1 MRKFLTI
8 TAVVLVVLGVLVV
21 VGDRVGAHYA
31 EREIAARVSA
41 RMQDQGVTS
50 TPPEVEIQGF
60 PFLTQVAAGK
70 YTEIDITM
78 RDLKGGQLPLP
89 LLNVAAHNVEA
100 PLSQLMDGTARPV
113 AARVNGDAT
122 VSYASLVEASG
133 LTGISLT
140 SAGSNDVRVTG
151 KVPIIGE
158 VTGTAEVT
166 VVDGSHVRLRVTS
179 LKGAAGSVS
188 QTIIN
193 AYKDRLAVT
202 LTLPKLPFN
211 LELTDVQTESTGLI
225 VSFTAK
231 DVELA

>member
-1 MRKFLTI
+1 MKKLLTI
-8 TAVVLVVLGVLVV
+8 TAVAVFVLGVLVV
-21 VGDRVGAHYA
+21 VADRAGAHYA

-41 RMQDQGVTS
+41 RMQDQGITS
-50 TPPEVEIQGF
+50 APPEVEIQGF
-60 PFLTQVAAGK
+60 PFLTQVAAGR
-70 YTEIDITM
+70 YTQIDITM

-89 LLNVAAHNVEA
+89 LLNVAAHEVEA
-100 PLSQLMDGTARPV
+100 SLSELKDGTARPV
-113 AARVNGDAT
+113 AALVDGDAT
-122 VSYASLVEASG
+122 VSYGSLVEASG
-133 LTGISLT
+133 LNGITLT
-140 SAGSNDVRVTG
+140 SAGPNDVRVTG

-211 LELTDVQTESTGLI
+211 LELTKVQTESTGLI
-225 VSFTAK
+225 VGFTAK
-231 DVELA
+231 NVELA

>member
-1 MRKFLTI
+1 MKKFLVI
-8 TAVVLVVLGVLVV
+8 TAVAVFVLGVLVV
-21 VGDRVGAHYA
+21 VADRAGAHYA

-41 RMQDQGVTS
+41 RMQDQGITS
-50 TPPEVEIQGF
+50 APPEVEIQGF
-60 PFLTQVAAGK
+60 PFLTQVAAGR
-70 YTEIDITM
+70 YTQIDITM

-89 LLNVAAHNVEA
+89 LLNVAAHEVEA
-100 PLSQLMDGTARPV
+100 SLSELKDGTARPV
-113 AARVNGDAT
+113 AALVDGDAT
-122 VSYASLVEASG
+122 VSYGSLVEASG
-133 LTGISLT
+133 LNGITLT
-140 SAGSNDVRVTG
+140 SAGPNDVRVTG

-211 LELTDVQTESTGLI
+211 LELTKVQTESTGLI
-225 VSFTAK
+225 VGFTAK
-231 DVELA
+231 NVELA

>member
-1 MRKFLTI
+1 MI
-8 TAVVLVVLGVLVV
+8 TAVAVFVLGVLVV
-21 VGDRVGAHYA
+21 VADRAGAHYA

-41 RMQDQGVTS
+41 RMQDQGITS
-50 TPPEVEIQGF
+50 APPEVEIQGF
-60 PFLTQVAAGK
+60 PFLTQVAAGR
-70 YTEIDITM
+70 YTQIDITM

-89 LLNVAAHNVEA
+89 LLNVAAHEVEA
-100 PLSQLMDGTARPV
+100 SLSELKDGTARPV
-113 AARVNGDAT
+113 AALVDGDAT
-122 VSYASLVEASG
+122 VSYGSLVEASG
-133 LTGISLT
+133 LNGITLT
-140 SAGSNDVRVTG
+140 SAGPNDVRVTG

-211 LELTDVQTESTGLI
+211 LELTKVQTESTGLI
-225 VSFTAK
+225 VGFTAK
-231 DVELA
+231 NVELA

>member
-1 MRKFLTI
+1 MRKLLTV
-8 TAVVLVVLGVLVV
+8 TAVVLVALGMLVV
-21 VGDRVGAHYA
+21 VADRVGAHYA

-41 RMQDQGVTS
+41 RMQEQGITS

-60 PFLTQVAAGK
+60 PFLTQVAAGR
-70 YTEIDITM
+70 YTQIDITM
-78 RDLKGGQLPLP
+78 RDLKGGTLPLP
-89 LLNVAAHNVEA
+89 LLSVAAQDVEA

-113 AARVNGDAT
+113 AARVDGTAT

-133 LTGISLT
+133 LAGITLS
-140 SAGSNDVRVTG
+140 SAGPNTVRVSG

-158 VTGTAEVT
+158 VSGTAEVT
-166 VVDGSHVRLRVTS
+166 VVDGGRVRLRATS

-188 QTIIN
+188 QAIID

-202 LTLPKLPFN
+202 LSLPKLPFH
-211 LELTDVQTESTGLI
+211 LELKDVQTEATGLV